1 MYGGPSF
8 GKRKQTNVFLAGT
21 DRIAVDAVGL
31 AILKEVGSNEA
42 IMGKKIFEQEQ
53 IARAVELGLGVNSPD
68 KIEIIAED
76 ERSRNYA
83 KKLYEILREG

>member
-1 MYGGPSF
+1 MYGWLSF

>member
-1 MYGGPSF
+1 
-8 GKRKQTNVFLAGT
+8 
-21 DRIAVDAVGL
+21 
-31 AILKEVGSNEA
+31 
-42 IMGKKIFEQEQ
+42 MGKKIFEQEQ

-76 ERSRNYA
+76 ERSRNYT